1 MTPCQRKVEAVKEN
15 LTMNWS
21 LYHWI
26 VRKKR
31 MVGTRRRSQRL
42 ITLKKHNLPIK
53 KMCQKA
59 MDTMNNVNDVLTK
72 VNTYLDKA
80 QK

>member
-1 MTPCQRKVEAVKEN
+1 M
-15 LTMNWS
+15 
-21 LYHWI
+21 
-26 VRKKR
+26 
-31 MVGTRRRSQRL
+31 
-42 ITLKKHNLPIK
+42 LKKHNLPIK